1 MLLALLVLYT
11 GVPVVVFVSWIIDLW
26 VKSYDFPRAQQI
38 AKVALVALVTLAF
51 TCANALASRGLGA
64 AGTRL
69 ELSAVT
75 VFVALPIAALLWLVH
90 DLDWRPVYASAVVS
104 PPAAALFLT
113 SSSDCARVLAV
124 LTTAVAAALAVRR
137 EIHEVRFARYARMLQ
152 KACSCCGYKQ
162 RAVHELYA
170 LGSKGRKT
178 ILAFLDDPGSQY
190 ETRVHQEWARH
201 RPDTRA

>member
-1 MLLALLVLYT
+1 MLLALLALFA

-26 VKSYDFPRAQQI
+26 AKSYDFPRAQQI

-51 TCANALASRGLGA
+51 TCATALANRALGA
-64 AGTRL
+64 AGTPL
-69 ELSAVT
+69 ELAAVT

-90 DLDWRPVYASAVVS
+90 DVDWRPVYAGAVVS
-104 PPAAALFLT
+104 PPATMLILT
-113 SSSDCARVLAV
+113 ASSDSVRLLAAIM
-124 LTTAVAAALAVRR
+124 TAVAAVLAVRR
-137 EIHEVRFARYARMLQ
+137 EVHGVRFARYARMLQ

-170 LGSKGRKT
+170 LGSKGRET

-190 ETRVHQEWARH
+190 ETRVRDEWESRCPES
-201 RPDTRA
+201 RS